1 MRAYTRTVNMSQ
13 SELAAW
19 LANPRNLLA
28 STATG
33 HESLRRLAAGDH
45 FRDPSFGQKADNFNT
60 RHMLSG
66 HLFGTEVGKSG
77 WSKRHIALKNWGHD
91 PSKPESPLHDA
102 DQVWLDEHAGAEA
115 RRSQRLPNPSVIT
128 SITSHERDAKL
139 LADLAPFLAYEGARA
154 HSGKGG
160 RLTAEYVPTELL
172 YADGR
177 ASTQVPFGPHSV
189 SIGLLKDERHD
200 LPSMGAWRTAREA
213 VDLVKAEAPQDRGTQ
228 ACLCQMRGPL
238 ERGIADRYDAFDRAP
253 NPALGAWIV
262 PIAQLIVSGSGLLY
276 SSMNLARL
284 ISESRASAEGSVGG
298 GEMPPPFL
306 PITRR

>member
-13 SELAAW
+13 SELAGW

-45 FRDPSFGQKADNFNT
+45 FRDPAFAHKADNFNT

-66 HLFGTEVGKSG
+66 HLFGTEVGQSG

-91 PSKPESPLHDA
+91 PSKPESPLYDA
-102 DQVWLDEHAGAEA
+102 DQVWLEEHAGTLA
-115 RRSQRLPNPSVIT
+115 RRGGRLKNPPVIAAIT
-128 SITSHERDAKL
+128 SRDKDVEL
-139 LADLAPFLAYEGARA
+139 LADLAPFLAFDGARA
-154 HSGKGG
+154 RSSKGG
-160 RLTAEYVPTELL
+160 IVTAEYIPSEYL
-172 YADGR
+172 YADGG
-177 ASTQVPFGPHSV
+177 ASTQVPFGPHVV
-189 SIGLLKDERHD
+189 SLGLLKSTSHAT
-200 LPSMGAWRTAREA
+200 PSAGGARAAKEV
-213 VDLVKAEAPQDRGTQ
+213 VDLVKAEGPKDAASQ
-228 ACLCQMRGPL
+228 ACLCQMRGAI
-238 ERGIADRYDAFDRAP
+238 EHAVAHRYDSFSRAP
-253 NPALGAWIV
+253 NPTIGSWIV

-284 ISESRASAEGSVGG
+284 ISESRAGAEGGG